1 MDYFFYND
9 WFNNRRRYWFNQND
23 ENDKY
28 LIENYGDLI
37 DNYYYHHN
45 KIKKDKNEIIGILI
59 YDQLTR
65 HYYRKGYN
73 RHIITFFNRRALEIA
88 EKNNNNDF
96 ISKLNNDEWMFYMLV
111 YRHTNI
117 RENLLYVMKEIWR
130 KMPLIPSKNF
140 IRATYERANFKEVLD
155 KYDND
160 NNDNNQISF
169 DKSILENNSSLY
181 IIKNK
186 QLNIGK
192 FENIEDDII
201 IVSLSG
207 GVDSIVCLYN
217 IHYLYSKS
225 KRIVAIHINYNN
237 RKETGEE
244 VKYLRCVCNI
254 LNVVLYVR
262 KIDEINR
269 NLCMINDLRD
279 VYENYTKKVRYNS
292 YKFFK
297 ENPTV
302 ILGHNKDDCFENILT
317 NIAYNNKYENLKGI
331 EYKTVIDNITFIR
344 PLIDVSKS
352 DIYKFANIHN
362 LPYLRNSTPKWCQR
376 GKIRYEI
383 LPVLEKWDMRI
394 IDGLFNLSDILKN
407 YNELLNITIDNFKEN
422 DMGNINKLNLS
433 KLYWKYG
440 IFKIYKIFI
449 SNKSLKSLIERLE
462 IWKNKYNK
470 IDINKKTKIII
481 KKDIEIILIKRLND
495 NYEYFIYNKK

>member
-1 MDYFFYND
+1 MEYLFYND
-9 WFNNRRRYWFNQND
+9 WFNNRRKYWFNQND
-23 ENDKY
+23 ENDKF
-28 LIENYGDLI
+28 LINNYGDLI
-37 DNYYYHHN
+37 DTYDYNN
-45 KIKKDKNEIIGILI
+45 KKDKNEILGILI

-65 HYYRKGYN
+65 HFYRNGYN
-73 RHIITFFNRRALEIA
+73 NHIIIFFNRKALDIA
-88 EKNNNNDF
+88 DKNNNNDF
-96 ISKLNNDEWMFYMLV
+96 IGKLNNDEWMFYMLV

-140 IRATYERANFKEVLD
+140 IRATYERANFNEILD
-155 KYDND
+155 RYEDNE
-160 NNDNNQISF
+160 IIEF

-186 QLNIGK
+186 QTNIGK
-192 FENIEDDII
+192 FENIDDDII
-201 IVSLSG
+201 IISLSG

-217 IHYLYSKS
+217 IHNLYSKT

-237 RKETGEE
+237 RKETNEE
-244 VKYLRCVCNI
+244 VKFLRSICSI
-254 LNVVLYVR
+254 LNIELYVR

-279 VYENYTKKVRYNS
+279 VYENYTKKIRYNS
-292 YKFFK
+292 YKIFNK
-297 ENPTV
+297 NPTV

-317 NIAYNNKYENLKGI
+317 NIAYNNKYENLRGI

-344 PLIDVSKS
+344 PLIEVSKS
-352 DIYKFANIHN
+352 EIYKFANIYN
-362 LPYLRNSTPKWCQR
+362 LPYLRNSTPNWCQR

-383 LPVLEKWDMRI
+383 LPALEKWDMRI
-394 IDGLFNLSDILKN
+394 IDGLFNLSDVLKN
-407 YNELLNITIDNFKEN
+407 YNELLDITTDNFKDN
-422 DMGNINKLNLS
+422 DKGNIDKLNIS

-449 SNKSLKSLIERLE
+449 SNKSLKALIERLE
-462 IWKNKYNK
+462 LWKNKYNK

-481 KKDIEIILIKRLND
+481 KKNIEIILIKRLNN

>member
-1 MDYFFYND
+1 MEYFFYND
-9 WFNNRRRYWFNQND
+9 WFNNRKKYWFSQNE
-23 ENDKY
+23 ENDNY
-28 LIENYGDLI
+28 FIDNYGELI
-37 DNYYYHHN
+37 DNFDAN
-45 KIKKDKNEIIGILI
+45 LKKDKWEIIGILI

-65 HYYRKGYN
+65 HYYRKGN
-73 RHIITFFNRRALEIA
+73 NNHIITYFNRKALEIV

-96 ISKLNNDEWMFYMLV
+96 IGKLNNDEWCFYMLV

-117 RENLLYVMKEIWR
+117 RHYLLYVMKEIWR
-130 KMPLIPSKNF
+130 KIPLIPSKNF
-140 IRATYERANFKEVLD
+140 IKATYNRANFEEILD
-155 KYDND
+155 KYDD
-160 NNDNNQISF
+160 SDKVDF

-192 FENIEDDII
+192 FENIDDNII

-217 IHYLYSKS
+217 IHNLYSKS
-225 KRIVAIHINYNN
+225 KKIIAIHINYNN
-237 RKETGEE
+237 RKETTEE
-244 VKYLRCVCNI
+244 VKYLRCICNI
-254 LNVVLYVR
+254 LNIPLYVR

-279 VYENYTKKVRYNS
+279 LYESYTKKVRYNS
-292 YKFFK
+292 YKIFK
-297 ENPTV
+297 PNPTV

-317 NIAYNNKYENLKGI
+317 NISYNNKYENLRGI
-331 EYKTVIDNITFIR
+331 EYKSVIDNITFIR
-344 PLIDVSKS
+344 PLIDVPKNE
-352 DIYKFANIHN
+352 IYKFANIHN
-362 LPYLRNSTPKWCQR
+362 LPYLRNSTPNWCQR

-407 YNELLNITIDNFKEN
+407 YNQLLDITTDNFKEN
-422 DMGNINKLNLS
+422 DIGNIDKLNLS

-440 IFKIYKIFI
+440 IFKLCKFFI
-449 SNKSLKSLIERLE
+449 SNKSLNSLIERLE

-470 IDINKKTKIII
+470 IDVNKKTKILI
-481 KKDIEIILIKRLND
+481 KKDFEIILIKRINN
-495 NYEYFIYNKK
+495 NYEYNIIHNKK